1 MVLIT
6 NIAAMC
12 ENKRNLFVAGI
23 FIGAAY
29 CALALCHD
37 VVLSPDSP
45 SYISFAPMRTAGY
58 PLYLNAIG
66 VKLAV
71 KLQVFLYMLT
81 IFLLLREIY
90 EVCDYIIF
98 PSLFLLLCIINPK
111 VNQYHYMVLTESLF
125 MTLSIMMMVF
135 MLQFLRFPSL
145 SSAALASLFVGL
157 AAIVRPSAYALIPAL
172 LLMVIFRWRA
182 IPGQRIVLMTAALLP
197 AILICTLERIGTQ
210 TYQGAAATSVI
221 GRLLYAK
228 AGMID
233 ARPASPS
240 QDPRKLALENALQ
253 YDFAPIRKI
262 LNAVPRW
269 DVREW
274 ISEEYEECLEYR
286 CSQDLRNSLNLP
298 EPAIESLAMEVG
310 LARIASAPQA
320 FVLLVMERY
329 RFLWTMYQNSHPDS
343 APVLKAFI
351 DEHRPLP
358 FQDRIPWFDQIPQPS
373 RLALFVRPVI
383 IAIGGLTLML
393 GVFGLIGAFY
403 RNLDTRLAG
412 ASLTSLTLHG
422 SLLFTALV
430 GLGDPRYTYGLW
442 PVMMASLILAAAWAH
457 SLATRHSQRLS

>member
-1 MVLIT
+1 
-6 NIAAMC
+6 MC

-29 CALALCHD
+29 CAFVLCHD

-66 VKLAV
+66 VELAV
-71 KLQVFLYMLT
+71 KLQVVLYILA
-81 IFLLLREIY
+81 IFLLLQEIY
-90 EVCDYIIF
+90 EVCHDIIF

-111 VNQYHYMVLTESLF
+111 VNEYHYMVLTESLF

-157 AAIVRPSAYALIPAL
+157 ATIVRPSAYALIPAL

-210 TYQGAAATSVI
+210 TYHGAAATSVI

-262 LNAVPRW
+262 LNAVVPRW
-269 DVREW
+269 DVRES
-274 ISEEYEECLEYR
+274 ISELYEECLEYD

-298 EPAIESLAMEVG
+298 EPAIESLEMEVG

-320 FVLLVMERY
+320 FVLLGMERY
-329 RFLWTMYQNSHPDS
+329 RSLWTVYQLKHPDS
-343 APVLKAFI
+343 APVFKAFV

-383 IAIGGLTLML
+383 LAIGGLTLML

-430 GLGDPRYTYGLW
+430 GVGIRRYTFGLW
-442 PVMMASLILAAAWAH
+442 PVMMASLILAAAWAR

>member
-1 MVLIT
+1 MRDNT
-6 NIAAMC
+6 
-12 ENKRNLFVAGI
+12 RNLFVPGI
-23 FIGAAY
+23 IIGAAY

-37 VVLSPDSP
+37 VVLTPDSP
-45 SYISFAPMRTAGY
+45 DYISFAPMRTAGY

-71 KLQVFLYMLT
+71 KLQVVLYILT
-81 IFLLLREIY
+81 MFLLLREIY
-90 EVCDYIIF
+90 KVCHNIIF
-98 PSLFLLLCIINPK
+98 PSLFFLLCIINPE
-111 VNQYHYMVLTESLF
+111 VNQYHYMVMTESLF
-125 MTLSIMMMVF
+125 MSLSIMMMVF
-135 MLQFLRFPSL
+135 MLQYLRFPSVT
-145 SSAALASLFVGL
+145 SAALASLFVGL
-157 AAIVRPSAYALIPAL
+157 AATVRPSAYALIPAL

-197 AILICTLERIGTQ
+197 AILICTLERIGTR
-210 TYQGAAATSVI
+210 TYQGAAATSII
-221 GRLLYAK
+221 GRRLYAR

-233 ARPASPS
+233 APPASPS

-269 DVREW
+269 DVRES
-274 ISEEYEECLEYR
+274 ISENYESCLEFG

-298 EPAIESLAMEVG
+298 EPAIESLEQEVG

-320 FVLLVMERY
+320 FAVLGMERY
-329 RFLWTMYQNSHPDS
+329 RSLWTMYQIKHPGA
-343 APVLKAFI
+343 APVFKAFI

-358 FQDRIPWFDQIPQPS
+358 FQDRMSSYFDEIIQPS

-383 IAIGGLTLML
+383 LAIGGLTLML

-430 GLGDPRYTYGLW
+430 GIGIRRYTFGFW